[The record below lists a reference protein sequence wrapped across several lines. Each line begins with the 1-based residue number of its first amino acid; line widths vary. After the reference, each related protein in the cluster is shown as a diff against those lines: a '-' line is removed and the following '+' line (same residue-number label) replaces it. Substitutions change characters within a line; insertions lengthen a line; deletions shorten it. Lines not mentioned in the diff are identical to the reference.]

1 MQENSSTAHKQNN
14 VTYYVVYVVN
24 EAEDD
29 NGSSNRPQI
38 KKWEKNK
45 TIMGLLTR
53 KKKEVE
59 GSSCDGEFDQKI
71 SSLPKIRESAMS

>member
-1 MQENSSTAHKQNN
+1 ML
-14 VTYYVVYVVN
+14 VYVVS
-24 EAEDD
+24 EVEDD

-45 TIMGLLTR
+45 TIKGLPTR

-59 GSSCDGEFDQKI
+59 GSSCDVEFDHKI
-71 SSLPKIRESAMS
+71 SSLPKISSAMS